1 VTVRFTY
8 AESMC
13 DPGQLLPLAVAAEQ
27 AGFSSFTV
35 PDSIAYP
42 QRSASEYPYTD
53 DGSRAFLEDRPF
65 LEPFSLIPA
74 LGAVTERLR
83 FTTFVVKL
91 PIREPVL
98 VAKSAASVAVLTDN
112 RLALGVGLSPWP
124 EDYRICGQ
132 EWKDR
137 GARMD
142 EMIAIVRGLTSSP
155 AQRTE
160 RARAAEG
167 RPAPPGRAEGQPV
180 AGASGERRP
189 GWLPGEFFEFHGRH
203 YDLEPIKI
211 CPVPTRPI
219 PILIG
224 GHADAALR
232 RAARVAD
239 GWMHAGGGEARDLDA
254 ALGRLAEL
262 RREHGRER
270 EPFEIHVISLDAY
283 TPDGVR
289 RLEDQG
295 VTDAIVGFRN
305 AYEHD
310 TQTLEQK
317 LDALRAYADRVIAK
331 A

>member
-53 DGSRAFLEDRPF
+53 DGSRAFLEDKPF
-65 LEPFSLIPA
+65 VEPFSLIPA

-98 VAKSAASVAVLTDN
+98 VAKSAASVAVLTGN
-112 RLALGVGLSPWP
+112 RLGLGVGLSPWP
-124 EDYRICGQ
+124 EDYRVCGQ

-137 GARMD
+137 GARLE

-155 AQRTE
+155 AQRAE
-160 RARAAEG
+160 R
-167 RPAPPGRAEGQPV
+167 
-180 AGASGERRP
+180 ERSQ
-189 GWLPGEFFEFHGRH
+189 GWLLGEFFEFHGRH

-211 CPVPTRPI
+211 CPIPTRPI

-224 GHADAALR
+224 GHADVALR

-239 GWMHAGGGEARDLDA
+239 GWMHAGGGEAQDLDA

-283 TPDGVR
+283 TLDGVR
-289 RLEDQG
+289 RLEEKG

-305 AYEHD
+305 AYEKD
-310 TQTLEQK
+310 VQTLDQK